1 MYSVA
6 STQEFFDDPL
16 CPERMLRAPDLR
28 LIVVVA
34 LAIRYGG
41 VLFLFPL
48 TYYFSH
54 PEAFRMRPIDPLLV
68 ILGCYAILHLRGCV
82 GDGAETSPAA

>member
-6 STQEFFDDPL
+6 STQEFFVDPL

-28 LIVVVA
+28 LIVVVV

-48 TYYFSH
+48 
-54 PEAFRMRPIDPLLV
+54 M
-68 ILGCYAILHLRGCV
+68 
-82 GDGAETSPAA
+82 